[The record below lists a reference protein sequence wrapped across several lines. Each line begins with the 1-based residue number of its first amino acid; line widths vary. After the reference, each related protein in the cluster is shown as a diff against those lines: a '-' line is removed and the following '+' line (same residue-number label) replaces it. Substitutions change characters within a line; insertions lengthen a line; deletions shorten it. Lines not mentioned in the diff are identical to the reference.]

1 MVFLDKDIPE
11 MAESNFVTKRINM
24 GQDKIIRGEHS
35 LFLPYTKA
43 FIPAGSKE
51 LKPCLKARLKRY

>member
-24 GQDKIIRGEHS
+24 GQDKIIPGEHR

-43 FIPAGSKE
+43 FIPENQRGSNR
-51 LKPCLKARLKRY
+51 A